1 MSALVSVTICT
12 ADRKI
17 YRFDDLAEAQRFA
30 EASHRQASKS
40 RPTRAKGEVLRCIL
54 AALANSADD
63 PDTAMLSALLDLE
76 PCEVRQPLAKAVFDE
91 LVEISARLSN
101 NRRKYRITDAGRAR
115 LAARP
120 AQPGTGTRPISQL
133 EQLLA
138 WARTAEPRF
147 TSDAAVSGTGI
158 TKGWI
163 NALLRRAVAEGHVE
177 RCGTAPG
184 CGGPRLYRL
193 TAAGR
198 EVSP

>member
-30 EASHRQASKS
+30 EARHRQASKS

-133 EQLLA
+133 DQLLA
-138 WARTAEPRF
+138 WARNAGPSF
-147 TSDAAVSGTGI
+147 TTDAAASGTGI
-158 TKGWI
+158 SKGWM
-163 NALLRRAVAEGHVE
+163 NSLLRRAVAEGRIE
-177 RCGTAPG
+177 RCGAAPASG
-184 CGGPRLYRL
+184 RPRLFRL

-198 EVSP
+198 EVTP